1 MDNELSLPLSGAP
14 GTTPARG
21 VTAQGADPEGQEI
34 VVSVVMPCLNEE
46 QTIGACVTKA
56 LEGIRKTG
64 LPGEVIV
71 SDNGSSDRSVEIAEA
86 LGARVVHQPER
97 GYGNAYRKGFEEARG
112 KYIVMGDSDD
122 TYDFTKIDELI
133 AKLEEGNDYV
143 LGSRFAGTI
152 LPGAM
157 PWLNKHVGNPVLTGM
172 LN

>member
-46 QTIGACVTKA
+46 RTIGACVTKA
-56 LEGIRKTG
+56 LEGIRRTG
-64 LPGEVIV
+64 LPGEVVV
-71 SDNGSSDRSVEIAEA
+71 SDNGSTDRSVEIATE
-86 LGARVVHQPER
+86 LGARVVHQPAR

-122 TYDFTKIDELI
+122 TYDFTEISQLI
-133 AKLEEGNDYV
+133 EKLREGNDYV
-143 LGSRFAGTI
+143 LGSRFKGTI
-152 LPGAM
+152 MPGAM
-157 PWLNKHVGNPVLTGM
+157 PWLNRYIGNPALTA
-172 LN
+172 L